1 MNINHSVF
9 FSVPLDS
16 FGCFFFFFMHN
27 RQIFIIEIR
36 QRENACAFSFIDFV
50 VLIDSRESDFSI
62 SFYNRECFFLYNLS
76 LNH

>member
-1 MNINHSVF
+1 MNKNHSVF
-9 FSVPLDS
+9 FSVSLDS
-16 FGCFFFFFMHN
+16 IGGFLFFFMHN

-36 QRENACAFSFIDFV
+36 QRENACAFSVIDFV

-62 SFYNRECFFLYNLS
+62 CFYNRECFFIYILA